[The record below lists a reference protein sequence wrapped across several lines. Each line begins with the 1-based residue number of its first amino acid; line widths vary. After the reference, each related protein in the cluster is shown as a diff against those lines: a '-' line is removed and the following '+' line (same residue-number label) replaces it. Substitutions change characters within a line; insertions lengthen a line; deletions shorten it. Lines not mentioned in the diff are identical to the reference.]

1 MIRSNVVRRRCL
13 GSVAALALGV
23 LALGVLALGATG
35 CKSQSPC
42 SPPPC
47 LAEPP
52 ATTQVMDAPRYVPP
66 PRPYAAMPAPAPM
79 PAPVLA
85 APQPDPD
92 QQARLETLRTALEA
106 QQRKAAELEAQNA
119 AASKS
124 AEDGVRRKASLELAA
139 QQVADE
145 LRGVPGAQV
154 MVEGASVVV
163 VFTEGFDSGSD
174 KLRTNPDLRAALK
187 ATSMAIAR
195 HPEAKVAVVGHTDGQ
210 PITKSIAK
218 WSSNTELS
226 KARAAAVAGALS
238 SDGVPRDR
246 ILVDGK
252 GESDPMVSPEK
263 TAADRARNRR
273 VEVSL
278 DFSS

>member
-1 MIRSNVVRRRCL
+1 MIRMNVLARRF
-13 GSVAALALGV
+13 VVPAAALAL
-23 LALGVLALGATG
+23 LATG

-42 SPPPC
+42 SPPSC

-52 ATTQVMDAPRYVPP
+52 ACAPVMQAPAPRAYVPP
-66 PRPYAAMPAPAPM
+66 PRPMAVMPAPAPM
-79 PAPVLA
+79 PAPVA
-85 APQPDPD
+85 QPDPD

-106 QQRKAAELEAQNA
+106 KNRQAAELEAQNA
-119 AASKS
+119 AAAKA
-124 AEDGVRRKASLELAA
+124 AEDEVRRKAATEQAA
-139 QQVADE
+139 KAVADE

-195 HPEAKVAVVGHTDGQ
+195 HPEAKVAVVGHTDSQ
-210 PITKSIAK
+210 PITKSVHK

-226 KARAAAVAGALS
+226 KARATAVAGALS
-238 SDGVPRDR
+238 TDGVPRDR

>member
-1 MIRSNVVRRRCL
+1 MTRAQFLARLVV
-13 GSVAALALGV
+13 VPAAALALGT
-23 LALGVLALGATG
+23 TG

-42 SPPPC
+42 SPPSC

-52 ATTQVMDAPRYVPP
+52 ASAPVMAAPAPCYRAPAYPTPAPRPV
-66 PRPYAAMPAPAPM
+66 AAMPAPM

-92 QQARLETLRTALEA
+92 QQARLDTLRLALEA
-106 QQRKAAELEAQNA
+106 KNRQAAELEAQNA
-119 AASKS
+119 SAAK
-124 AEDGVRRKASLELAA
+124 AMEDEVRRKAASEQAA
-139 QQVADE
+139 KQVADE

-154 MVEGASVVV
+154 MTEGSSVVV

-195 HPEAKVAVVGHTDGQ
+195 HPEAKVAVVGHTDSQ
-210 PITKSIAK
+210 PITKSVHK
-218 WSSNTELS
+218 WSSNAELS
-226 KARAAAVAGALS
+226 KARASAVAGALA

-246 ILVDGK
+246 IMVDGK

-278 DFSS
+278 DFTS

>member
-1 MIRSNVVRRRCL
+1 MIRSNVVRRWCL
-13 GSVAALALGV
+13 VSVAALALGG
-23 LALGVLALGATG
+23 LAVGATG

-42 SPPPC
+42 SPPSC

-52 ATTQVMDAPRYVPP
+52 ATTQVVEAPRYAPP
-66 PRPYAAMPAPAPM
+66 PRTYAPTPAPLAAMPAPM
-79 PAPVLA
+79 S
-85 APQPDPD
+85 APQADPD
-92 QQARLETLRTALEA
+92 QQARLDTLRTALEA
-106 QQRKAAELEAQNA
+106 QNRKTAELEAQGA
-119 AASKS
+119 AAAKA
-124 AEDGVRRKASLELAA
+124 AEDEVRRKAGLEQAA
-139 QQVADE
+139 HQVADE

-210 PITKSIAK
+210 PITKSLAK